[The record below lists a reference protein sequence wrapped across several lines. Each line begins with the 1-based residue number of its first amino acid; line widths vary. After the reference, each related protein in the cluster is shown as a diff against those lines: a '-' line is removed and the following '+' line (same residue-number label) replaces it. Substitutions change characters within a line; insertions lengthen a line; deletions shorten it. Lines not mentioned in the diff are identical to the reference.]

1 MNGAAG
7 KILWALI
14 ALLGAFCLGTVALR
28 RGEPINA
35 LWIVIAAV
43 SSYLVA

>member
-1 MNGAAG
+1 MKGFSKLG
-7 KILWALI
+7 WALL

-35 LWIVIAAV
+35 LWIVVAAV
-43 SSYLVA
+43 SI